1 MMKGY
6 ELLKGAFLRLG
17 INNDTELLDG
27 TSKRDLEFI
36 NQILTDLKL
45 SPIEE
50 LSEEVECSAVVGE
63 AVCCGIAML
72 LSFALGE
79 QDKNQIY
86 TAIYNAKRATVLCK
100 TEKIE
105 DVLPQ
110 AEGGAL

>member
-1 MMKGY
+1 MTGY

-36 NQILTDLKL
+36 NQILIDLKL
-45 SPIEE
+45 SPITE
-50 LSEEVECSAVVGE
+50 LSEEVKCSAAEAE

-72 LSFALGE
+72 LSFTLGE
-79 QDKNQIY
+79 EDKNQIY

-105 DVLPQ
+105 DVLPK
-110 AEGGAL
+110 AESGAL